1 MDERGLHVGK
11 RWGSVNGL
19 VIGDSVV
26 EWVAKATKS
35 SFVDSQAIGWAR
47 DGEIVAGVVYTDW
60 NGPNVVCH
68 IASDGSKR
76 WMTKRYLK
84 TIFDY
89 PFTQLNCDRIT
100 VYIGEGNKPSLNLV
114 KKLGFTLEARL
125 SSAHPT
131 GDLLIH
137 RLWKRDCRWL
147 KIA

>member
-1 MDERGLHVGK
+1 M
-11 RWGSVNGL
+11 NGL
-19 VIGDSVV
+19 VIGDSVL
-26 EWVAKATKS
+26 EWVAKETKS
-35 SFVDSQAIGWAR
+35 AFVQSQAIGWAK
-47 DGEIVAGVVYTDW
+47 DGKIVAGVVYSDW

-76 WMTKRYLK
+76 WMTKKYLK

-89 PFTQLNCDRIT
+89 PFTQMNCDRIT
-100 VYIGEGNKPSLNLV
+100 VYVGEGNKPSLNLV

-147 KIA
+147 EIT